1 MKVEINK
8 KMERR
13 QTQAQEDCF
22 VDYAQLS
29 CYPTADTRVLQDQ
42 WGKFIWN
49 RNFPEFTNRGDRVD
63 IYLFNAD
70 SDAQV
75 QQWLDIPNE
84 QGRIAFSPIDEW
96 WKNRVAADS
105 YNGTHIPW
113 PYYFIVT
120 YANKGLDGP
129 LTRQPTFHAIQ
140 TALPASI
147 SALRS
152 SSSAAAA
159 ASSSASAASASS
171 LSASHAPTSTLNA
184 SSSNYPSPTPV
195 PSSDLPLASSFA
207 ASLTSALVSSL
218 SAINATGTQS
228 LQTVATT
235 TFPDGAT
242 FTASA
247 TAVANGQLNELG
259 ESHGIPAYAIAL
271 IVVFGFLSLLGM
283 LIGIYFCIRAT
294 RRHDDQHGDRVV
306 TDKDSGAGSNTPLF
320 GNTSNDQ
327 QLFSHDIGESPLRR
341 AHRRVSD
348 ASVEHRHQ
356 EALTATEVWR
366 LANAFRSALRRPRH
380 GTHTRTNSL
389 AGIREIP
396 SNGSGSHPTS
406 SGGDGPIMSPE
417 LDAGAD
423 RSLEDA
429 FDPAESLLREELARE
444 GKSIRL
450 VQDRKKPELHGEYN
464 H

>member
-1 MKVEINK
+1 M
-8 KMERR
+8 
-13 QTQAQEDCF
+13 
-22 VDYAQLS
+22 
-29 CYPTADTRVLQDQ
+29 
-42 WGKFIWN
+42 
-49 RNFPEFTNRGDRVD
+49 FT
-63 IYLFNAD
+63 IT
-70 SDAQV
+70 
-75 QQWLDIPNE
+75 E
-84 QGRIAFSPIDEW
+84 
-96 WKNRVAADS
+96 
-105 YNGTHIPW
+105 
-113 PYYFIVT
+113 
-120 YANKGLDGP
+120 
-129 LTRQPTFHAIQ
+129 

-147 SALRS
+147 SAQLS

-159 ASSSASAASASS
+159 ASSSALAASASS
-171 LSASHAPTSTLNA
+171 LTGSHAPTGTINA

-195 PSSDLPLASSFA
+195 PSTDLPLASNFA
-207 ASLTSALVSSL
+207 ASLTSALISSL

-247 TAVANGQLNELG
+247 TAVANGKLNEPG
-259 ESHGIPAYAIAL
+259 EIHGIPGYAIAL

-283 LIGIYFCIRAT
+283 LIGVYFCIRAT
-294 RRHDDQHGDRVV
+294 RRHDEQNRDRVF
-306 TDKDSGAGSNTPLF
+306 TDKDSGAGSNTPFF
-320 GNTSNDQ
+320 GNASHDQ
-327 QLFSHDIGESPLRR
+327 QISHDIGESPLRR
-341 AHRRVSD
+341 ANRRFSD
-348 ASVEHRHQ
+348 ASIEHRHQ

-389 AGIREIP
+389 AGIRENP
-396 SNGSGSHPTS
+396 SNGSHPTS

-417 LDAGAD
+417 LDMVTD

-450 VQDRKKPELHGEYN
+450 VQDRKKPEIHGEYN